1 MTDEEKI
8 VSRILDVIPPVS
20 FEMTTFLSLFRVR
33 FSDKTE
39 TACVTCGDSPELLLN
54 KDFIEAHCQTDEH
67 LFMLVMHE
75 LYHVILGHTR
85 LFPRS
90 TEVRNLVFDAVINA
104 ILCSLFPKPEFTSF
118 FTDYYPSDKMP
129 FALLRPK
136 GEGTPPA
143 AEVALNLL
151 YGGSDTGTYHDVYEA
166 LLESGCVKEITVLL
180 LGGGRGATALP
191 VDGRAR
197 SPSAPDGDDGRAR
210 SPSAPDG
217 GDGRARSP
225 SAPDDG
231 DGRARSPSAPHP
243 ILLGS
248 HDEEDDEMSPEM
260 KELIH
265 KIISKWPSP
274 DRPLHGQDLGAEE
287 RERGFDAEADPAIRL
302 RRGIRCL
309 MRRAAIPGKKEVRRR
324 SVREMVCET
333 ATFLPDWHDRSH
345 EAREVAFGDALI
357 YSTTTRL
364 QRPASRDNRQAFV
377 YFDVSGSVA
386 EQVPSVAQTLLP
398 YCRGGLCTVHVF
410 STVVHLASVRDLVAR
425 KFSSTG
431 GTDINCVL
439 KHILELPPRR
449 RPRAAVII
457 TDGFT
462 GKPDATL
469 AKRFRAAKKRLFVGL
484 VKTDCAC
491 NQETDLSSLAERI
504 VKLF

>member
-8 VSRILDVIPPVS
+8 IARLLDVIPPRS
-20 FEMTTFLSLFRVR
+20 FALMTFLSLFRVR

-39 TACVTCGDSPELLLN
+39 TACVTCGESPELLLN
-54 KDFIEAHCQTDEH
+54 KEFIEAHCQTGEH

-136 GEGTPPA
+136 GEGTPLA
-143 AEVALNLL
+143 AEAALKLL

-166 LLESGCVKEITVLL
+166 LLKSGCVKEITL
-180 LGGGRGATALP
+180 
-191 VDGRAR
+191 
-197 SPSAPDGDDGRAR
+197 
-210 SPSAPDG
+210 
-217 GDGRARSP
+217 
-225 SAPDDG
+225 
-231 DGRARSPSAPHP
+231 SAPHP
-243 ILLGS
+243 LLLGS
-248 HDEEDDEMSPEM
+248 HGDEDEAMSPEM
-260 KELIH
+260 KDLIH

-274 DRPLHGQDLGAEE
+274 DRPLQGQDLGAEE
-287 RERGFDAEADPAIRL
+287 RERDFGNGGRGATALA
-302 RRGIRCL
+302 RGIRRL
-309 MRRAAIPGKKEVRRR
+309 MRMAAMPGKKEVRRR

-345 EAREVAFGDALI
+345 EAREAAFGDALI
-357 YSTTTRL
+357 YRTATRM
-364 QRPASRDNRQAFV
+364 QRPSSRDNRQAFV

-386 EQVPSVAQTLLP
+386 EQVPSVAQALLP

-410 STVVHLASVRDLVAR
+410 STVVHPASARNLAAR

-431 GTDINCVL
+431 GTDVNCVL
-439 KHILELPPRR
+439 RHVIELPCRK
-449 RPRAAVII
+449 RPRAVIVI

-462 GKPDATL
+462 GAPDATL
-469 AKRFRAAKKRLFVGL
+469 AAQFRTAGMRLFVGL
-484 VKTDCAC
+484 VKTDAGY
-491 NQETDLSSLAERI
+491 NQESDLSSLAEKF
-504 VKLF
+504 VHLF

>member
-8 VSRILDVIPPVS
+8 IARILDVIPPS
-20 FEMTTFLSLFRVR
+20 SLELTTFLTLFRVR
-33 FSDKTE
+33 FSEKTK
-39 TACVTCGDSPELLLN
+39 TACVTCGESPELLLN

-75 LYHVILGHTR
+75 LYHVILGHTT
-85 LFPRS
+85 LFPRA
-90 TEVRNLVFDAVINA
+90 TEVRNIVFDAVINA

-136 GEGTPPA
+136 GEGTPLA
-143 AEVALNLL
+143 AESALKLL

-166 LLESGCVKEITVLL
+166 LLKSGCVKEITVL

-191 VDGRAR
+191 
-197 SPSAPDGDDGRAR
+197 
-210 SPSAPDG
+210 
-217 GDGRARSP
+217 GDGRARTP
-225 SAPDDG
+225 CAPQ
-231 DGRARSPSAPHP
+231 PL
-243 ILLGS
+243 LLGS
-248 HDEEDDEMSPEM
+248 HDEENEEISQEM
-260 KELIH
+260 KDLIH

-274 DRPLHGQDLGAEE
+274 DRPLQGQDLGAEE
-287 RERGFDAEADPAIRL
+287 HLRDYGSYEKAEVAL
-302 RRGIRCL
+302 RRGIRRL

-364 QRPASRDNRQAFV
+364 QRPSSRDNRQAFV

-386 EQVPSVAQTLLP
+386 EEVPSVAQALLP
-398 YCRGGLCTVHVF
+398 YCRSGLCTVHVF
-410 STVVHLASVRDLVAR
+410 STVVHPASARDLAAR

-431 GTDINCVL
+431 GTDIDCVL
-439 KHILELPPRR
+439 SHVLELPLRK
-449 RPRAAVII
+449 RPRAAVVV

-462 GKPDATL
+462 GKPDAAL
-469 AKRFRAAKKRLFVGL
+469 AERFHAAGMRLFVGL
-484 VKTDCAC
+484 VKSDCAC
-491 NQETDLSSLAERI
+491 NQESNLSSIADKFI
-504 VKLF
+504 KLY

>member
-54 KDFIEAHCQTDEH
+54 KDFVEAHCQTDEH

-136 GEGTPPA
+136 GEGTPLV
-143 AEVALNLL
+143 AESALNLL

-180 LGGGRGATALP
+180 GGGRGATAQP
-191 VDGRAR
+191 V
-197 SPSAPDGDDGRAR
+197 
-210 SPSAPDG
+210 
-217 GDGRARSP
+217 
-225 SAPDDG
+225 

-248 HDEEDDEMSPEM
+248 HDEEDDEMSPDM

-265 KIISKWPSP
+265 QIISKWPSP

-410 STVVHLASVRDLVAR
+410 STVVHLASARDLVAR

-484 VKTDCAC
+484 VKTDANY
-491 NQETDLSSLAERI
+491 NQESDLSSLAERI

>member
-104 ILCSLFPKPEFTSF
+104 MLCSLFPKPEFTSF

-180 LGGGRGATALP
+180 GGGRGATALP
-191 VDGRAR
+191 
-197 SPSAPDGDDGRAR
+197 
-210 SPSAPDG
+210 
-217 GDGRARSP
+217 
-225 SAPDDG
+225 G

-364 QRPASRDNRQAFV
+364 QRPASRDNRQSFV

-386 EQVPSVAQTLLP
+386 EQVPSVAQALLP

-410 STVVHLASVRDLVAR
+410 STVVHPASVRDLVAR

-462 GKPDATL
+462 GKPNATL
-469 AKRFRAAKKRLFVGL
+469 AKRFRAARMRIFVGL
-484 VKTDCAC
+484 VKTDANY
-491 NQETDLSSLAERI
+491 NQESDLSSLAERI

>member
-8 VSRILDVIPPVS
+8 ITQILDVIPPRS
-20 FEMTTFLSLFRVR
+20 FELTTFLTLFRVR
-33 FSDKTE
+33 FSEKTK
-39 TACVTCGDSPELLLN
+39 TACVTCGESPELLLN
-54 KDFIEAHCQTDEH
+54 KDFIEAHCQTNEH

-75 LYHVILGHTR
+75 LYHVILGHTT
-85 LFPRS
+85 LFPRA

-104 ILCSLFPKPEFTSF
+104 ILCSLFPTPEFTSF

-136 GEGTPPA
+136 GEGTPLA
-143 AEVALNLL
+143 AESALKLL

-166 LLESGCVKEITVLL
+166 LLKSGCVKEITLCV
-180 LGGGRGATALP
+180 
-191 VDGRAR
+191 
-197 SPSAPDGDDGRAR
+197 
-210 SPSAPDG
+210 
-217 GDGRARSP
+217 
-225 SAPDDG
+225 
-231 DGRARSPSAPHP
+231 PHP
-243 ILLGS
+243 LLLGS
-248 HDEEDDEMSPEM
+248 HEEENEEISQEM
-260 KELIH
+260 KDLIH

-274 DRPLHGQDLGAEE
+274 DRPLQGQDLGAEE
-287 RERGFDAEADPAIRL
+287 REHAFDAEADPTTRL
-302 RRGIRCL
+302 RRGIRRL
-309 MRRAAIPGKKEVRRR
+309 MRQAAIPGKKEVRRR

-333 ATFLPDWHDRSH
+333 ATFLPDWHDRAH

-364 QRPASRDNRQAFV
+364 QRPSSRDNRQAFV

-410 STVVHLASVRDLVAR
+410 STVVHSAAARDLAAR

-431 GTDINCVL
+431 GTDIDCVL
-439 KHILELPPRR
+439 QHVLELPPRR
-449 RPRAAVII
+449 RPRAAVVV

-462 GKPDATL
+462 GKPDAAL
-469 AKRFRAAKKRLFVGL
+469 AARFQAAGMRLFVGL
-484 VKTDCAC
+484 VKSDCAY
-491 NQETDLSSLAERI
+491 NQESNLSSLADKF

>member
-104 ILCSLFPKPEFTSF
+104 MLCSLFPKPEFTSF

-180 LGGGRGATALP
+180 GGGRGATALP
-191 VDGRAR
+191 
-197 SPSAPDGDDGRAR
+197 
-210 SPSAPDG
+210 
-217 GDGRARSP
+217 GDGRARTP
-225 SAPDDG
+225 C
-231 DGRARSPSAPHP
+231 APHP

-364 QRPASRDNRQAFV
+364 QRPASRDNRQSFV

-386 EQVPSVAQTLLP
+386 EQVPSVAQALLP

-410 STVVHLASVRDLVAR
+410 STVVHPASVRDLVAR

-462 GKPDATL
+462 GKPNATL
-469 AKRFRAAKKRLFVGL
+469 AKRFRAARMRIFVGL
-484 VKTDCAC
+484 VKTDANY
-491 NQETDLSSLAERI
+491 NQESDLSSLAERI

>member
-104 ILCSLFPKPEFTSF
+104 MLCSLFPKPEFTSF

-136 GEGTPPA
+136 GEGTPSV
-143 AEVALNLL
+143 AESALNLL

-180 LGGGRGATALP
+180 GGGRGATALP
-191 VDGRAR
+191 
-197 SPSAPDGDDGRAR
+197 
-210 SPSAPDG
+210 
-217 GDGRARSP
+217 GDGRARTP
-225 SAPDDG
+225 CAPDGD

-248 HDEEDDEMSPEM
+248 HDEEDDEMSPDM

-287 RERGFDAEADPAIRL
+287 RERGFDAEADPTTRL

-364 QRPASRDNRQAFV
+364 QRPSSRDNRQAFV

-410 STVVHLASVRDLVAR
+410 STVVHPASARDLAAR

-439 KHILELPPRR
+439 RHILELPPRR

-462 GKPDATL
+462 GKPNATL
-469 AKRFRAAKKRLFVGL
+469 AKRFRAARMRIFVGL
-484 VKTDCAC
+484 VKSDCAY
-491 NQETDLSSLAERI
+491 NQKADLSSLAERI

>member
-8 VSRILDVIPPVS
+8 ITRILDVIPPRS
-20 FEMTTFLSLFRVR
+20 FELTTFLTLFRVR
-33 FSDKTE
+33 FSEKTK
-39 TACVTCGDSPELLLN
+39 TACVTCGGAPELLLN
-54 KDFIEAHCQTDEH
+54 KDFIEAHCQTNEH

-75 LYHVILGHTR
+75 LYHVILGHTT
-85 LFPRS
+85 LFPRA
-90 TEVRNLVFDAVINA
+90 TEVRNIVFDAVINA

-129 FALLRPK
+129 SALLRPK
-136 GEGTPPA
+136 GEGTPLA
-143 AEVALNLL
+143 AEQALKLL

-166 LLESGCVKEITVLL
+166 LLKSGCVKEITILL
-180 LGGGRGATALP
+180 
-191 VDGRAR
+191 
-197 SPSAPDGDDGRAR
+197 DDGEDAE
-210 SPSAPDG
+210 PL
-217 GDGRARSP
+217 
-225 SAPDDG
+225 
-231 DGRARSPSAPHP
+231 
-243 ILLGS
+243 LLGS
-248 HDEEDDEMSPEM
+248 HDEENEEISQEM
-260 KELIH
+260 KDLIH

-274 DRPLHGQDLGAEE
+274 DRPLQGQDLGAEE
-287 RERGFDAEADPAIRL
+287 HLRDYGSYEKAEVAL
-302 RRGIRCL
+302 RRGIRRL

-364 QRPASRDNRQAFV
+364 QRPSSRDNRQAFV

-410 STVVHLASVRDLVAR
+410 STVVHPASVRDLAAR

-431 GTDINCVL
+431 GTDIDCVL
-439 KHILELPPRR
+439 KHVLELPPRK
-449 RPRAAVII
+449 RPRAAIVV

-462 GKPDATL
+462 GVPDATL
-469 AKRFRAAKKRLFVGL
+469 AARFRAAGMRLFVGL
-484 VKTDCAC
+484 VKSDCAY
-491 NQETDLSSLAERI
+491 NQESNLSSLADKF
-504 VKLF
+504 VKLY